1 MRSTSLAVEADES
14 KNWASL
20 IVNEFPSNYD
30 GAMLLEVLQ
39 SKGFDIESVHGKSK
53 SKTMDIQKGKFLFAF
68 VNCCNPEAAQ
78 QLKKACDEKRVEI
91 TDSIWALRTGG
102 SSQRTWLLNA
112 DWARSGGCRKAKP
125 KSKKPK
131 SEEPVTKEMRFS
143 NGAGLTATLK
153 PKEPMESSAP
163 QAMPHATST
172 TLSWAQH

>member
-1 MRSTSLAVEADES
+1 M
-14 KNWASL
+14 
-20 IVNEFPSNYD
+20 
-30 GAMLLEVLQ
+30 LEVLQ

-91 TDSIWALRTGG
+91 TDSTG
-102 SSQRTWLLNA
+102 RTWLLNA
-112 DWARSGGCRKAKP
+112 DWAKSGGCRKAKP

-172 TLSWAQH
+172 TLSWAQHHR